1 MKLTIIGHDNVLLR
15 SYLYLLRNSNKY
27 QVNLILFP
35 QLLKNCNVINEVS
48 KFEKKSIFEKNTSKL
63 NLKIPIEFWS
73 NKNIDNFL
81 YNYFYTN
88 FEIDVSEFKQ
98 FLQIKLR
105 KIEIVEKVDF
115 YYSKYFDI
123 KTLESINFNNYENY
137 ILNTANF
144 IYSKTLLNNLNNQ
157 VYHVHPGY
165 LPDLKGADGIFWSIY
180 KHEKIGMSIFKMNE
194 KIDQGK
200 IYSRSYFKYEKI
212 KNNYL
217 MNLSDKNKYNF
228 LLSTLDP
235 LLRAKFFYDK
245 GLDSLSNKNYLENKA
260 GNYHTFM
267 KDSELEK
274 TYEKIFY

>member
-35 QLLKNCNVINEVS
+35 QLLKNCNVVSEVS

-81 YNYFYTN
+81 YNYFYNN

-144 IYSKTLLNNLNNQ
+144 IYSKALLNNLNNQ
-157 VYHVHPGY
+157 
-165 LPDLKGADGIFWSIY
+165 DL
-180 KHEKIGMSIFKMNE
+180 N
-194 KIDQGK
+194 
-200 IYSRSYFKYEKI
+200 
-212 KNNYL
+212 
-217 MNLSDKNKYNF
+217 
-228 LLSTLDP
+228 
-235 LLRAKFFYDK
+235 
-245 GLDSLSNKNYLENKA
+245 
-260 GNYHTFM
+260 
-267 KDSELEK
+267 
-274 TYEKIFY
+274 